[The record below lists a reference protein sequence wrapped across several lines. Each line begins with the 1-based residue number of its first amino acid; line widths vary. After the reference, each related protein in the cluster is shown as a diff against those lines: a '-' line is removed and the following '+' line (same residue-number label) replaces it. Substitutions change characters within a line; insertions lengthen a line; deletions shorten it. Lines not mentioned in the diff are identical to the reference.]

1 MSGDCRKNDTNNICC
16 CCWVYYPPRGKKS
29 LTNVS
34 ENIESL
40 MKTYVYVGYST
51 KNDVFPSKICANC
64 SRNLYFLSKEK
75 DNRGSWGE
83 LISKV

>member
-1 MSGDCRKNDTNNICC
+1 MNGDCRKNDTNNICC

-40 MKTYVYVGYST
+40 MKTYVNVGYST

-64 SRNLYFLSKEK
+64 SRNLYFFQKEK
-75 DNRGSWGE
+75 IIADLGE
-83 LISKV
+83 NL